1 MKRLLDKSFTLLI
14 VPPADF
20 PLWRAQV
27 PFRSALGALVLWTS
41 VTAWVSFRAARQ
53 VDYLATKADNGILR
67 ARVTSLVDEIERSG
81 DDLAKAKDADQQLR
95 KLLEMPTKQ
104 AIIEASPIET
114 GEGGP
119 TVWDRRDLLR
129 RFAEDP
135 AHESPAA
142 LEETLALLRQEEQ
155 ARVASTAEIRRY
167 VGKKHALFVATPL
180 GWPASGHI
188 TSRFGYRLSPIEAE
202 EGGFDE
208 FHPGLDI
215 AAKMGTEIH
224 ATADGVVERAGWA
237 GGYGKLV
244 FIRHSE
250 GYATLFG
257 HTSQLLVKVGD
268 KVKRGQT
275 IALMGST
282 GRSTGSHVHYEVW
295 RRGHQIDP
303 MAFLKSAR

>member
-1 MKRLLDKSFTLLI
+1 M
-14 VPPADF
+14 V
-20 PLWRAQV
+20 
-27 PFRSALGALVLWTS
+27 LGALALWTS
-41 VTAWVSFRAARQ
+41 LTGLVAFRAARQ
-53 VDYLATKADNGILR
+53 VDYLATKADNGVLR
-67 ARVTSLVDEIERSG
+67 RRVAALVDEIERSG
-81 DDLAKAKDADQQLR
+81 DDLARAKDADQQLR
-95 KLLEMPTKQ
+95 KLLEMPSKK
-104 AIIEASPIET
+104 AIIESADGEN

-119 TVWDRRDLLR
+119 APWDRREVLR

-142 LEETLALLRQEEQ
+142 LEETLRRLKQEERE
-155 ARVASTAEIRRY
+155 RVASTDEIRRF
-167 VGKKHALFVATPL
+167 VGRKRALFRATPL
-180 GWPASGHI
+180 GWPTQGRV
-188 TSRFGYRLSPIEAE
+188 TSRFGYRLSPIESQ

-208 FHPGLDI
+208 FHPGIDI
-215 AAKMGTEIH
+215 ANHAGTPIV

-237 GGYGKLV
+237 GGYGQMI
-244 FIRHSE
+244 FIRHGE

-295 RRGHQIDP
+295 RRGRQIDP
-303 MAFLKSAR
+303 TQFMKQSP